1 MAIFSHFQFVTY
13 SSVITYGEKIT
24 IMWRDPFKP
33 VLEYVL
39 SPIMFF
45 FKTGSIILKYIITP
59 AREKNLNIRKTH
71 PDTAMCGSGGRKS
84 NFTLFTE
91 KTLDMHLLRAATV
104 NHSA

>member
-1 MAIFSHFQFVTY
+1 M
-13 SSVITYGEKIT
+13 GKKIT

-59 AREKNLNIRKTH
+59 AREKKLKHKENTSRH
-71 PDTAMCGSGGRKS
+71 CHVWEWW
-84 NFTLFTE
+84 E
-91 KTLDMHLLRAATV
+91 KK
-104 NHSA
+104 